1 MEQLEVIYCWQDY
14 ANTLENSV
22 ALPLILTIWPSS
34 STPKYLPKK
43 ILIWIMITF
52 WQWFVK
58 LHWVVHFGFMYFAI
72 SKLYQNRL
80 LLTFFNAIKEK
91 FLNIINCI
99 YKKSITNVILN
110 GETFR
115 ASPRDWDRELEIECP
130 GLSFVFSI
138 VQEILVNVVRKEKWC
153 NYH

>member
-1 MEQLEVIYCWQDY
+1 
-14 ANTLENSV
+14 
-22 ALPLILTIWPSS
+22 
-34 STPKYLPKK
+34 
-43 ILIWIMITF
+43 
-52 WQWFVK
+52 
-58 LHWVVHFGFMYFAI
+58 MYFAI

-130 GLSFVFSI
+130 VLSFVFSI
-138 VQEILVNVVRKEKWC
+138 VQEILVNVVRKEK
-153 NYH
+153 